1 MLKYLAIGSA
11 VLAVLLAGQTYR
23 VERLKADIRII
34 AKERDAAVDGLDKY
48 KIQADKDAQTQ
59 AVVCNTR
66 VSEARRSAIAIGKL
80 YDRPVHVDAEGC
92 AVRSIVDS
100 SELREALQP
109 DAPSS

>member
-1 MLKYLAIGSA
+1 MLKYILAGSA
-11 VLAVLLAGQTYR
+11 VLALLLAGQTYR
-23 VERLKADIRII
+23 VENLKADNRVLT
-34 AKERDAAVDGLDKY
+34 EQRDSAVDELGKY
-48 KIQADKDAQTQ
+48 RIMSVKDAEAQ

-92 AVRSIVDS
+92 ASRSVLS
-100 SELREALQP
+100 TRELREALQP